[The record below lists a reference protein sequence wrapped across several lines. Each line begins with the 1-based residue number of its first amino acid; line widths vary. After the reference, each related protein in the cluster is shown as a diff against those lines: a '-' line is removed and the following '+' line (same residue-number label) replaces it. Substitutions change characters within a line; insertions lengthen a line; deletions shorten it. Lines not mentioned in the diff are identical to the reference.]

1 MMSETPEYIELLT
14 EVMELR
20 NEVFNEV
27 VELVPGKVAEGHDER
42 FGERAT
48 NELVARFVEEEA
60 DRRLAQMHRDRVRA
74 ALG

>member
-1 MMSETPEYIELLT
+1 MSETPEYIELLT

-27 VELVPGKVAEGHDER
+27 LEALPDGLAEDHDRR
-42 FGERAT
+42 FGAQAT
-48 NELVARFVEEEA
+48 NELVNRFVDEEA

>member
-1 MMSETPEYIELLT
+1 MSETPEYIELLT

-27 VELVPGKVAEGHDER
+27 VEALPDGLAEDHDQR
-42 FGERAT
+42 FGAQAT
-48 NELVARFVEEEA
+48 NELVSRFVYDEA
-60 DRRLAQMHRDRVRA
+60 DRRLAQMHMDRVRA

>member
-1 MMSETPEYIELLT
+1 MSKFPEYIELLT

-27 VELVPGKVAEGHDER
+27 VELVPDKLAQDHDER

-48 NELVARFVEEEA
+48 NELVIRFVEEET